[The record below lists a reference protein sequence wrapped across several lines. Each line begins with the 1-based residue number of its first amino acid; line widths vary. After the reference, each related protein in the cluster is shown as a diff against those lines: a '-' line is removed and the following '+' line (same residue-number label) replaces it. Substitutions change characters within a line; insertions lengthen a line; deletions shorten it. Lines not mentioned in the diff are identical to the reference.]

1 MNLFISI
8 IKYLVA
14 VAVFGTMLY
23 ARGLYLELKSK
34 KEELEEAKAT
44 VKYLEKEL
52 QEAYK
57 HEEHNT
63 K

>member
-1 MNLFISI
+1 MNVLIGL
-8 IKYLVA
+8 IKYLVY
-14 VAVFGTMLY
+14 VAVFGTMIY
-23 ARGLYLELKSK
+23 ARGLYLELKST
-34 KEELEEAKAT
+34 KEELEQAKAA